1 MSSPNRLTFV
11 PRGGALF
18 TESSF
23 LFLTWGSQWL
33 QAKEPVGPMAVR
45 GTTMGDS
52 RADSVAHGCRWDH
65 PWLSVWPWLLVC
77 PEAIF
82 GSHGCPWDHP
92 WLTVWPEAVL
102 GTVMFSVARGCWWHL
117 WLSLGLEVRG
127 GACGGRSGLRPVG
140 GPSLAPRSVPS
151 RLPSPAAPAG
161 TLAVE
166 ISALCS
172 QKCPFRLLCSPPGTV
187 AVLKLVTSAFTQTLP
202 SQLSA
207 FAVGARPLPTC
218 QPPPALLV
226 KVHLCKY
233 VHIK

>member
-1 MSSPNRLTFV
+1 MFPEVVHCLQNLPFYSSLGVLSGSRPK
-11 PRGGALF
+11 
-18 TESSF
+18 
-23 LFLTWGSQWL
+23 SQW
-33 QAKEPVGPMAVR
+33 
-45 GTTMGDS
+45 D
-52 RADSVAHGCRWDH
+52 
-65 PWLSVWPWLLVC
+65 PWLSVGPPWVTAGPTVWPMAVGGTTRGCQCGPWLLVC
-77 PEAIF
+77 PEAVF

-92 WLTVWPEAVL
+92 WLTVWPEAVV
-102 GTVMFSVARGCWWHL
+102 GTVMFSVASGCWWHL